1 MVDKLNFCV
10 HERHVTV
17 SKDPWIFGKGVYQA
31 HDKIVAYQ
39 KKKKKKF
46 ILTFQGETWP
56 SFDKFFIL
64 LLISLCV
71 IERNFKFM

>member
-39 KKKKKKF
+39 KKKKKKN
-46 ILTFQGETWP
+46 L
-56 SFDKFFIL
+56 S
-64 LLISLCV
+64 
-71 IERNFKFM
+71 

>member
-10 HERHVTV
+10 HERHVTA

-31 HDKIVAYQ
+31 QDKIVAYQ
-39 KKKKKKF
+39 KKKKI

-64 LLISLCV
+64 LLISLCG

>member
-17 SKDPWIFGKGVYQA
+17 SKNPWSFGKGVYQA

-39 KKKKKKF
+39 KKKKKN
-46 ILTFQGETWP
+46 L
-56 SFDKFFIL
+56 S
-64 LLISLCV
+64 
-71 IERNFKFM
+71 